1 MLEGLRAVPWADLQ
15 HAYGP
20 AKDVPRLLRK
30 LLDRSPKVR
39 SAVMDKLYGNV
50 FHQGTRF
57 PAAPYVVPFLIEM
70 CASSSVPRRDDLL
83 GYWGSLITG
92 YFSVQERPSWG
103 DGERIYSCGEPL
115 RADDP
120 EELDPDFAAA
130 LHAIYRESLKG
141 HELLCKLLGSG
152 AVWVRA
158 GAAWVL
164 ACLPT
169 KASATLPKL
178 VARAKVEQSGWVRAV
193 MAFALGELGAAEPL
207 HRMLARDP
215 FPAARCMAAC
225 ELARIDPSEKLLAPL
240 LEFVSEPIEGYE
252 RLRGAGG
259 KSSGD
264 AAHSISKLP
273 RKLQRMAVP
282 AICDRLDQSRSFDII
297 PLVCTLLSAAFR
309 QQTEPLVALTGLQ
322 RRILIR
328 LVKNH
333 EVWSIGNLMGTPER
347 YGLPYDR
354 EKCARLAGVE
364 VVDDEPLKALRSGLA
379 FANIDFLDKAHD
391 LILKALEMDPDV
403 LERVPEPDQCL
414 LLCAKAF
421 AERDPEAA
429 LEAFRAACT
438 ANPGVAAR
446 VDPTWRLADLL
457 AEKRPRRRPKAERSS
472 RNRRR
477 ARRSTPSRKA
487 KSTK

>member
-1 MLEGLRAVPWADLQ
+1 MLEGLRTVPWADLQ

-20 AKDVPRLLRK
+20 AKDVPQLLRK
-30 LLDRSPKVR
+30 LLVRSPKVR

-57 PAAPYVVPFLIEM
+57 PVAPFVIPFLIEL
-70 CASSSVPRRDDLL
+70 CENPSVPRRDELL
-83 GYWGSLITG
+83 VYWGRLITG

-103 DGERIYSCGEPL
+103 DGERIYWYGEVQTAQDAEESD
-115 RADDP
+115 ADFS
-120 EELDPDFAAA
+120 EA

-141 HELLCKLLGSG
+141 HELLCRLL
-152 AVWVRA
+152 ATDDVWVRA

-169 KASATLPKL
+169 KAAASLPKL
-178 VARAKVEQSGWVRAV
+178 RARVRVEPSGWVRAV
-193 MAFALGELGAAEPL
+193 MAFAFGELGAAQPL
-207 HRMLARDP
+207 HRMLARDT
-215 FPAARCMAAC
+215 FPAVRCMAAC

-240 LEFVSEPIEGYE
+240 LEFVSEPIEEYE
-252 RLRGAGG
+252 NLPGAGG

-273 RKLQRMAVP
+273 SNLQRRAVP
-282 AICDRLDQSRSFDII
+282 AICDRLDQARSFDTI
-297 PLVCTLLSAAFR
+297 PLVCTLLSAAFKK
-309 QQTEPLVALTGLQ
+309 QTEPLVSLTSLQ
-322 RRILIR
+322 RRILTR

-354 EKCARLAGVE
+354 EKCARLLGIDFA
-364 VVDDEPLKALRSGLA
+364 DDEALKVLRSGLA

-391 LILKALEMDPDV
+391 LILKALELDPDV

-421 AERDPEAA
+421 AAPDPEAA
-429 LEAFRAACT
+429 IEAFRAAQIV
-438 ANPGVAAR
+438 NPGVAAR

-457 AEKRPRRRPKAERSS
+457 AKKRRRSKK
-472 RNRRR
+472 RR
-477 ARRSTPSRKA
+477 ARRSPRSRKP

>member
-20 AKDVPRLLRK
+20 AKDVPQLLRK
-30 LLDRSPKVR
+30 LLVRSPKVR
-39 SAVMDKLYGNV
+39 SAVLDKLYGNV

-57 PAAPYVVPFLIEM
+57 PVAPYVIPFLIEL
-70 CASSSVPRRDDLL
+70 CASRSVPRRDELL

-103 DGERIYSCGEPL
+103 DGEHIYWYGKL
-115 RADDP
+115 LAADDP
-120 EELDPDFAAA
+120 EMDPDFASA

-141 HELLCKLLGSG
+141 HDLLCKLLASG
-152 AVWVRA
+152 DVWVRA

-164 ACLPT
+164 GCLPT
-169 KASATLPKL
+169 KAAASLPVL
-178 VARAKVEQSGWVRAV
+178 RARVKVEQSGWVRAV
-193 MAFALGELGAAEPL
+193 MAFAFGELGAAQPL

-252 RLRGAGG
+252 RLRGTGG

-264 AAHSISKLP
+264 AAYSISKLP
-273 RKLQRMAVP
+273 RKLQHLAVP
-282 AICDRLDQSRSFDII
+282 AICDRLDQARSFDTV
-297 PLVCTLLSAAFR
+297 PLVRTLLSAAFKK
-309 QQTEPLVALTGLQ
+309 QTEPLVTLTGLQ
-322 RRILIR
+322 RRILTR

-333 EVWSIGNLMGTPER
+333 ELWSIGNLMGTPET

-354 EKCARLAGVE
+354 EKCARLLGIE
-364 VVDDEPLKALRSGLA
+364 VTDDKALKTLRSGLA
-379 FANIDFLDKAHD
+379 FANIDFLEKAHG
-391 LILKALEMDPDV
+391 LILEALEMDPDV
-403 LERVPEPDQCL
+403 LERVPEPDECL

-421 AERDPEAA
+421 AEPDPDAA
-429 LEAFRAACT
+429 LEAYRAACV
-438 ANPGVAAR
+438 ANPGVPAR
-446 VDPTWRLADLL
+446 VNPSWRLADLL
-457 AEKRPRRRPKAERSS
+457 AEKRRQSGK
-472 RNRRR
+472 RR
-477 ARRSTPSRKA
+477 ARRSTRSRKP
-487 KSTK
+487 KRTK

>member
-20 AKDVPRLLRK
+20 AKDVPHLLRK
-30 LLDRSPKVR
+30 LLARNPKVR
-39 SAVMDKLYGNV
+39 SAALDELYGNV

-57 PAAPYVVPFLIEM
+57 PVAPFVVPFLIEM
-70 CASSSVPRRDDLL
+70 CKSRSVPRRDELL

-92 YFSVQERPSWG
+92 YFSVQERPTWG
-103 DGERIYSCGEPL
+103 DGERIYCNGEQL

-120 EELDPDFAAA
+120 DEWDPDFTAA
-130 LHAIYRESLKG
+130 LHGIYRESLKG
-141 HELLCKLLGSG
+141 HRLLCKLLASG
-152 AVWVRA
+152 DVWVRA

-169 KASATLPKL
+169 KAAASLPEL
-178 VARAKVEQSGWVRAV
+178 RARVRVEQSGWVRAV
-193 MAFALGELGAAEPL
+193 IAFAFGELGAAQPL

-252 RLRGAGG
+252 RLPGAGG

-264 AAHSISKLP
+264 AAYSIAKLP
-273 RKLQRMAVP
+273 RKLQRLAVP
-282 AICDRLDQSRSFDII
+282 AICDRLDQARSFDVV
-297 PLVCTLLSAAFR
+297 PLVRTLLSAGFKK
-309 QQTEPLVALTGLQ
+309 QTEPLLALTAPQ
-322 RRILIR
+322 RRILTR
-328 LVKNH
+328 LVENH
-333 EVWSIGNLMGTPER
+333 EVWSIGNLMGTPET
-347 YGLPYDR
+347 YGLPYNR
-354 EKCARLAGVE
+354 EKCARLLGIE
-364 VVDDEPLKALRSGLA
+364 VDDDKALATLRSGLA
-379 FANIDFLDKAHD
+379 FANIDFLEKAHG
-391 LILKALEMDPDV
+391 LILDAFEMDPDV
-403 LERVPEPDQCL
+403 LERVPEPDECL

-421 AERDPEAA
+421 AEPDPEAA
-429 LEAFRAACT
+429 LEAYRAACV

-457 AEKRPRRRPKAERSS
+457 AQKRRRPRRSS
-472 RNRRR
+472 NRKQRV
-477 ARRSTPSRKA
+477 RRSIR
-487 KSTK
+487 